1 MKPRIKLK
9 VSDVQVIPLE
19 ILSRN
24 QEDLEK
30 IKRQKREWYHR
41 NKKKVLKQQKTSERK
56 KEYLKEWYLKNR
68 QEKIQKSLQWTK
80 ENPEKRQLHIQR
92 YVQKNS
98 AETRFWKPYNIPTDA
113 EMEWIE
119 NFGQLPDFNPSK
131 GKLSKRLILKIA
143 DLKESNLIIIK
154 HHYLHRSRTMSQLS
168 YWICIDDVQVG
179 VLTYS
184 LPRISNPVDGIEP
197 MNLLELA
204 RLWIH
209 PSVQNQTYKDKNG
222 RTHSLSVAS
231 CAMGKSLKRVKE
243 DWYMKYP
250 NLPKIDAVISWSD
263 DKRHK
268 GTIYKSS
275 NFIETGK
282 SGGNSHGNGKRRDS
296 GNYIPHKDFR
306 NVKTRFLYKFDNL

>member
-1 MKPRIKLK
+1 MMKPKIRLK
-9 VSDVQVIPLE
+9 ISDVKVVPLE

-56 KEYLKEWYLKNR
+56 KKYLKEWYLRNR
-68 QEKIQKSLQWTK
+68 QEKIQKSLQWNK

-113 EMEWIE
+113 EKEWID
-119 NFGQLPDFNPSK
+119 NFGQLPNFDPSK
-131 GKLSKRLILKIA
+131 GKLSKRLTLEIA

-168 YWICIDDVQVG
+168 YWICIDGVQVG

-209 PSVQNQTYKDKNG
+209 PSVQNQTYEDKNG

-231 CAMGKSLKRVKE
+231 CAMGKSIKRVQ
-243 DWYMKYP
+243 
-250 NLPKIDAVISWSD
+250 
-263 DKRHK
+263 
-268 GTIYKSS
+268 
-275 NFIETGK
+275 
-282 SGGNSHGNGKRRDS
+282 
-296 GNYIPHKDFR
+296 
-306 NVKTRFLYKFDNL
+306 